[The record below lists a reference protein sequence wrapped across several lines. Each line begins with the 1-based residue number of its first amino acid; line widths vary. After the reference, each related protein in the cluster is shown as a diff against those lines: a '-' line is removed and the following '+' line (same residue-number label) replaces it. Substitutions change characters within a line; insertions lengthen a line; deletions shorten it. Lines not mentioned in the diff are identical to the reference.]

1 MNHHRWQQFYQPPT
15 SPLARLG
22 LVLVGI
28 GTLALSFFLGLFV
41 LAIAMGLALIG
52 AVVLGVRRLF
62 AGRPGPAD
70 EGGPIDVEYRVIQR
84 ERRRPPED

>member
-1 MNHHRWQQFYQPPT
+1 MNYHRWQQFYQPPT

-62 AGRPGPAD
+62 AGRPEPGK
-70 EGGPIDVEYRVIQR
+70 EGGPIDVEYRVIHR